1 MHAADRL
8 DGLGTHLVADA
19 DCADEDEAARRKR
32 AVRRNRALIDGER
45 QHADGTR
52 RKSVDTVRDRR
63 PIRQRLLLA
72 VRIVI
77 RVAERED
84 FLGCALRQGHAV
96 LARDLG
102 QGILVLAAKR
112 HGVLDLLVHLRA
124 VCRDEAEDRVLRRI
138 AADSLLAVDDGARI
152 VAHAEVHELLKS
164 RAQLAVSDI
173 LRARTVDESDG
184 FELSLRDRA
193 RLIAEKEVQ
202 AARRLDARDLSDE
215 HVVFEH
221 LAHVL
226 RRDDGD
232 HQRQTLG
239 HGDDDDDDGEH
250 DGVDEVM
257 RDDEPVRTVRHDT
270 RHIEAVVDDEALK
283 HEGDGDRH
291 AADVAEVADL
301 MREVRELHLEWR
313 VAILVR
319 LQLARDLAVERL
331 VAERRRA
338 HHSVAAAD
346 DGAAE
351 HFVRVEEVR
360 AFLRFLIALC
370 RRRLCRFLRLAVQ
383 YRLIDLNRAVANDAV
398 RRDLVARLQQ
408 HEIAHDDLVDGNLR
422 QRAVAVDLT
431 LNERRF
437 LLQLLE
443 RILVLILRIRR
454 DRRREDHGERNA
466 RGLIPCDLPEDRK
479 DDVDDERHAENLD
492 DRIVKTPLELLPEAL
507 AFLLRDAVRTV
518 PLARRAHLFI
528 CQTLNLH
535 KRSP

>member
-1 MHAADRL
+1 MLRRVAAD
-8 DGLGTHLVADA
+8 GF
-19 DCADEDEAARRKR
+19 
-32 AVRRNRALIDGER
+32 
-45 QHADGTR
+45 
-52 RKSVDTVRDRR
+52 
-63 PIRQRLLLA
+63 P
-72 VRIVI
+72 
-77 RVAERED
+77 
-84 FLGCALRQGHAV
+84 
-96 LARDLG
+96 
-102 QGILVLAAKR
+102 
-112 HGVLDLLVHLRA
+112 
-124 VCRDEAEDRVLRRI
+124 
-138 AADSLLAVDDGARI
+138 AVDDGARI

-164 RAQLAVSDI
+164 RAQLAVSGI

-193 RLIAEKEVQ
+193 RLVTEKEVQ
-202 AARRLDARDLSDE
+202 AARRLDARDLPHE
-215 HVVFEH
+215 HVVLEH

-301 MREVRELHLEWR
+301 MREVRELHLQGR
-313 VAILVR
+313 IAILIR
-319 LQLARDLAVERL
+319 LQFARDLAVERL

-351 HFVRVEEVR
+351 HLVRMEEVR

-422 QRAVAVDLT
+422 QRAVAVHLT
-431 LNERRF
+431 LDERRF

-454 DRRREDHGERNA
+454 DRRREDHGERDA
-466 RGLIPCDLPEDRK
+466 HGLVPCDLPKDREN
-479 DDVDDERHAENLD
+479 DVDGERHAENLD
-492 DRIVKTPLELLPEAL
+492 DRIVKAPLELLPEAL
-507 AFLLRDAVRTV
+507 ALLLRDAVRTV

-535 KRSP
+535 IISPNLSARKAALSRRRWLLSL